1 MRYGWLILF
10 LLVVIGTGCG
20 KKPVGT
26 MARPTGWTAKWDTE
40 KAIVTP
46 SGLKYEDEKVGDGP
60 EAKRG
65 TKVSLQYTGRVA
77 VTSQIFQTNVGK
89 PLAEFRVGA
98 KEALPGVDEGVLGM
112 KVGGKRRL
120 YVPPPWA
127 SATVACPIL
136 FCPVPTWCSTWSWS
150 RSPDDVT
157 SPNQE
162 PA

>member
-120 YVPPPWA
+120 YVPAALGFGDRGLSNSVLPGA
-127 SATVACPIL
+127 DLVFDL
-136 FCPVPTWCSTWSWS
+136 ELVK
-150 RSPDDVT
+150 VT
-157 SPNQE
+157 R
-162 PA
+162 